1 MGPTEKLARFVVE
14 YPAEEIPDSIYHL
27 GKRCLINF
35 LGVSLHASRDPSVDI
50 LLNLFHEEGGAARAS
65 VIGKNFRT
73 NLQNAAMAN
82 GYLGHFLDYDDT
94 HYLNMIHASS
104 PIFPACLA
112 AGEAVGAGGRELLAA
127 YALGI
132 EAACRIGSVIAP
144 NYRETASYWHI
155 TSVCGVFGAAAAAGR
170 LLGLTPEAMAF
181 AFGIAG
187 TQASGLR
194 QVFGS
199 MCKPFHTGHAAKS
212 GVLAALLAGG
222 GFTSTNNILE
232 GKRGFVAV
240 MAKDYDLEKAV
251 ADLGERWELPLVG
264 IKPYACGVG
273 KHGLIDAM
281 IALRSKDGVTLENI
295 ESITGA
301 VRAFKSAETLRH
313 PTTGVQ
319 ASFSY
324 HHSMAVALV
333 DGAAF
338 PAQYS
343 DEKAGDPLI
352 ASVRDRIDVVADP
365 SLARGVITA
374 TAVLKDGRT
383 YKEVVEHPTGSPERP
398 MSDAQVEAKFRALA
412 LEALPNQQA
421 ETLLGAVWGLERIAD
436 IRDVL
441 GLTSSGSDGKVFTG
455 EFRESTRPTV

>member
-1 MGPTEKLARFVVE
+1 M
-14 YPAEEIPDSIYHL
+14 
-27 GKRCLINF
+27 
-35 LGVSLHASRDPSVDI
+35 
-50 LLNLFHEEGGAARAS
+50 
-65 VIGKNFRT
+65 
-73 NLQNAAMAN
+73 
-82 GYLGHFLDYDDT
+82 
-94 HYLNMIHASS
+94 
-104 PIFPACLA
+104 
-112 AGEAVGAGGRELLAA
+112 
-127 YALGI
+127 
-132 EAACRIGSVIAP
+132 
-144 NYRETASYWHI
+144 
-155 TSVCGVFGAAAAAGR
+155 FGAAAAAGR
-170 LLGLTPEAMAF
+170 LLGLKPEAMAF

-212 GVLAALLAGG
+212 GVLAALLAQG

-240 MAKDYDLEKAV
+240 MAKDYDLDEAM
-251 ADLGERWELPLVG
+251 AGLGERWELPLVG

-281 IALRSKDGVTLENI
+281 IALRSKDGVTTENV

-301 VRAFKSAETLRH
+301 VRAFKSEETLRH

-343 DEKAGDPLI
+343 DARANDPLI
-352 ASVRDRIDVVADP
+352 ASVRDRITVAADP
-365 SLARGVITA
+365 SLARGVVAA
-374 TAVLKDGRT
+374 TVTLKDGRT

-412 LEALPNQQA
+412 LEALSKQQA
-421 ETLLGAVWGLERIAD
+421 EKLLEAVWRLEKNSAISDLLTLTRSN
-436 IRDVL
+436 RDAKA
-441 GLTSSGSDGKVFTG
+441 TSD
-455 EFRESTRPTV
+455 EFRESARPVA